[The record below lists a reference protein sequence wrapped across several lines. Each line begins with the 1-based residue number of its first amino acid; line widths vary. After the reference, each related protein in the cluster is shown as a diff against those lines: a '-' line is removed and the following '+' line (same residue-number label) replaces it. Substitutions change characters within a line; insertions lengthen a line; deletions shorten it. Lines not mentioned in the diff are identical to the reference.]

1 MLSDLSDS
9 GSLSVI
15 GYSLTFWQLSGTV
28 SSRYGSD
35 LSLTPGCEFG
45 RTHRWTSALLSL
57 WSTHISTVVGL
68 HGIQHV
74 THGPWPAQEDGEKK
88 SSPARLQPSVFR
100 ADSYPQDIMQK
111 NLVAETPISIHAPIA
126 KVWDALVNP
135 ETIKQYMFG
144 TDVVSGW
151 KEGDPIVWKGTWEGK
166 KYEDKGVILKLEPGR
181 TLQYSHFS
189 PMSGLP
195 DTPQN
200 YHTVTIQ
207 LTGEGNQTLVSLSQ
221 DKNSTEKEREH
232 SEKQWGMMLSSMK
245 KLLEDGSRKKGETD
259 AGHV

>member
-1 MLSDLSDS
+1 M
-9 GSLSVI
+9 
-15 GYSLTFWQLSGTV
+15 QL
-28 SSRYGSD
+28 RDYC
-35 LSLTPGCEFG
+35 LHKKMAR
-45 RTHRWTSALLSL
+45 RT
-57 WSTHISTVVGL
+57 
-68 HGIQHV
+68 
-74 THGPWPAQEDGEKK
+74 GPMRVCDQ
-88 SSPARLQPSVFR
+88 VFLE
-100 ADSYPQDIMQK
+100 ADSYSQDLMQK
-111 NLVAETPISIHAPIA
+111 NLIAKTSISIHAPIA

-135 ETIKQYMFG
+135 EAIKQYMFG

-166 KYEDKGVILKLEPGR
+166 KYEDRGVILKLEPGHI
-181 TLQYSHFS
+181 LQYSHFS

-207 LTGEGNQTLVSLSQ
+207 VTSQRDQTLLSLSQ

-232 SEKQWGMMLSSMK
+232 SEKQWGTMLSSMK
-245 KLLEDGSRKKGETD
+245 KLLEEKDGLRKKEETD